1 MTNLVDI
8 WYIAKVHVSIYGLCQ
23 KDVYAYLKESN
34 EHQPACTYYLS
45 LLRIRNRS
53 LAQCNESI
61 HESNL
66 ASALFRA

>member
-1 MTNLVDI
+1 MIKPLDI
-8 WYIAKVHVSIYGLCQ
+8 WYIHVRIRYMACV
-23 KDVYAYLKESN
+23 KKMYAYLKESN

-45 LLRIRNRS
+45 LLRVRNGS